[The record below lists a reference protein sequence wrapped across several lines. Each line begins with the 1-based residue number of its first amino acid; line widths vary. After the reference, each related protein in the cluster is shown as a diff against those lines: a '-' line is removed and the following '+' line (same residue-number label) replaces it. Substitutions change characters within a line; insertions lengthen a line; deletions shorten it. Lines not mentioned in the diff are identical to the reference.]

1 MLVPAGKLRPYLGL
15 SSISMLQR
23 NKPLP
28 IIDKTLA
35 G

>member
-1 MLVPAGKLRPYLGL
+1 MLVPADKLRPYLGL
-15 SSISMLQR
+15 SGITMVQR

-28 IIDKTLA
+28 IIDKTLV

>member
-15 SSISMLQR
+15 SGISMVQR
-23 NKPLP
+23 NKP
-28 IIDKTLA
+28 IIETLV